1 MENFIFVQRK
11 SPIHLSICG
20 AHKSALLGF
29 ICSDSSI
36 RSAVVFSPL
45 WNSHHV
51 LASVFIDLILNS
63 KVMLLFASHLLNS
76 LMLIV
81 IVFRHHMGDVSRKG
95 IFILD
100 VSAAKYQFCE

>member
-63 KVMLLFASHLLNS
+63 KVDAP
-76 LMLIV
+76 
-81 IVFRHHMGDVSRKG
+81 FR
-95 IFILD
+95 FTT
-100 VSAAKYQFCE
+100 FE